1 MSGKDQLPPASRHQ
15 KGKLPAY
22 QPFSHA
28 LQSSGAAPE
37 IQIDGPEA
45 TQNLDD
51 FSIGSHPERSL
62 PIVPTA
68 PSSRSLGGSATSS
81 LHRITKWF
89 GKWSSPNRR
98 HKSPPSHP
106 EPSVANIRLHPA
118 PDTSRLSHLYP
129 EQNVDG
135 NRRSPSSIQTVA
147 DTTSSL
153 HSQLERMGLD
163 SDVPSLSEVTAL
175 SSAPAS
181 DRKKPVI
188 IGTTKL
194 LLQVGAF
201 ALKASPIPLLGEIPN
216 LLLKFLQVYESVD
229 SNSENLK
236 GLNDDVHKAYTT
248 ILRPLQLWTD
258 NIPPEVTVLI
268 KEFHSALNEQMKKIE
283 ELSRQKLPRRLL
295 SVSDVTQHID
305 AVKACIN
312 KAVISFSTEAA
323 ILTLLHKIQSSV
335 RDRFFWR
342 WQFLVVSWFNFP
354 TRAPSAPIHFGLAS
368 PGTHCVWQPLS

>member
-68 PSSRSLGGSATSS
+68 LSSRSLGRSATSP

-89 GKWSSPNRR
+89 GKRSSPNRR

-135 NRRSPSSIQTVA
+135 NRRSTSSIQTVV

-153 HSQLERMGLD
+153 HSQPERMGLD
-163 SDVPSLSEVTAL
+163 SDVPSVSEATAL
-175 SSAPAS
+175 SPAAPAG

-201 ALKASPIPLLGEIPN
+201 ALKASLIPLLGEIPN

-229 SNSENLK
+229 SNSENLN
-236 GLNDDVHKAYTT
+236 GLNDEVHKAYTT
-248 ILRPLQLWTD
+248 ILRLLQLWTD

-283 ELSRQKLPRRLL
+283 ELSRQKLQRRLL
-295 SVSDVTQHID
+295 SASDVTQHID
-305 AVKACIN
+305 AVKTCIN
-312 KAVISFSTEAA
+312 KAVISFS
-323 ILTLLHKIQSSV
+323 V
-335 RDRFFWR
+335 C
-342 WQFLVVSWFNFP
+342 FLS
-354 TRAPSAPIHFGLAS
+354 T
-368 PGTHCVWQPLS
+368 

>member
-1 MSGKDQLPPASRHQ
+1 MSGKDQLPPASRRQ
-15 KGKLPAY
+15 KGKFPAY
-22 QPFSHA
+22 RPFSHA
-28 LQSSGAAPE
+28 PQSSQAAPE

-45 TQNLDD
+45 TQSLDD
-51 FSIGSHPERSL
+51 LSTGSLPERSL
-62 PIVPTA
+62 AIVPTA
-68 PSSRSLGGSATSS
+68 PSSRSLGGSETSP
-81 LHRITKWF
+81 LRRISNWF

-98 HKSPPSHP
+98 HRSPPPHP
-106 EPSVANIRLHPA
+106 EPSVAKIRPHPA
-118 PDTSRLSHLYP
+118 PDTSRLSHLHP

-135 NRRSPSSIQTVA
+135 NRRSTPSIQTAA

-163 SDVPSLSEVTAL
+163 SDVPSLLEATAL
-175 SSAPAS
+175 SPAPAG
-181 DRKKPVI
+181 DGKKPVI

-216 LLLKFLQVYESVD
+216 LLLKFLQVYE
-229 SNSENLK
+229 
-236 GLNDDVHKAYTT
+236 VHKAYTT

-305 AVKACIN
+305 AVKTCIS

-323 ILTLLHKIQSSV
+323 ILTLLHTIQSSPN
-335 RDRFFWR
+335 
-342 WQFLVVSWFNFP
+342 S
-354 TRAPSAPIHFGLAS
+354 
-368 PGTHCVWQPLS
+368 